1 MVTSRDVTERRE
13 LEEQLRHQAF
23 HDPLTNLPNR
33 ALFMNRLEHALARA
47 GRRGERSSVAVL
59 FMDLDNFKLVND
71 SLGRDAG
78 TSCSPPW
85 QSA

>member
-1 MVTSRDVTERRE
+1 
-13 LEEQLRHQAF
+13 
-23 HDPLTNLPNR
+23 
-33 ALFMNRLEHALARA
+33 MNRLEHALARA